1 MSNSV
6 EVKRRLPVIPRER
19 NGGVCTALA
28 GNLPGEVIHIT
39 SVSMVFD
46 VIEALGAIAGIVSL
60 ALQLHD
66 RYRNQKK
73 K

>member
-1 MSNSV
+1 M
-6 EVKRRLPVIPRER
+6 PDIPRER

-39 SVSMVFD
+39 SVSMIID
-46 VIEALGAIAGIVSL
+46 VIGLLGAIAGIVSL

-66 RYRNQKK
+66 RYMDQKK